1 MKINDNIRT
10 ISQSLS
16 FMHLDSMAIRLESDV
31 ESCRQ
36 NVPADQLIASSF
48 SVFTSEVKAERAE
61 RCLNASHLGGP
72 TFFSDY
78 EPVEGRNLTKVTID
92 ELESLCFM
100 EERRPLVIQG
110 TPGVGKSWLGR
121 AVATRACAECHRTY
135 WITFSDLLEDL
146 RSRKIKDTENGSKK
160 YGKRIR
166 FYSNLFLCIDEFLN
180 SEMSSSDVYIL
191 QDLFNS
197 FEVKRKPFLIC
208 TQCDLNKLPE
218 MVGNNSLGQ
227 SIKGRILGRAK
238 IVSIVGPD
246 IRLMAPDKK
255 PAGTT

>member
-16 FMHLDSMAIRLESDV
+16 FMNLDSMAMRLVSDV
-31 ESCRQ
+31 ENNRQ

-48 SVFTSEVKAERAE
+48 SVYTSEVKAERAE
-61 RCLNASHLGGP
+61 RCLRASRLGGA
-72 TFFSDY
+72 TLFSDY
-78 EPVEGRNLTKVTID
+78 EPVTGRNLTKVTID
-92 ELESLCFM
+92 ELESLCFIK
-100 EERRPLVIQG
+100 ERRPLVIQG
-110 TPGVGKSWLGR
+110 TPGVGKSWLGM
-121 AVATRACAECHRTY
+121 AVATKACAECYRTY
-135 WITFSDLLEDL
+135 WITFSALLEDL
-146 RSRKIKDTENGSKK
+146 RSRRIKDTEEGSKK

-180 SEMSSSDVYIL
+180 SEMSLSDVYIL
-191 QDLFNS
+191 QDLFNA
-197 FEVKRKPFLIC
+197 FEVKRNPFLIC

-218 MVGNNSLGQ
+218 MVGNKSLGE
-227 SIKGRILGRAK
+227 SIRGRILGRAK

-255 PAGTT
+255 PAGTV